1 MRSVSPLI
9 AAGLALALASPTL
22 AQAAGSTMSS
32 GGGAVPPSA
41 PTSSQPPASTDT
53 SPPAQAPAPPGAP
66 STPPTASEPAS
77 PSQQTAPSAQG
88 SGAPASAT
96 APGAQSAPPASYTVG
111 ETVKDNTGAA
121 IGSITSLTGS
131 GASQMAVI
139 KMGDQSFQVQT
150 SRLGSADGAAEI
162 NMTKAQIAGMLHS
175 SSK

>member
-1 MRSVSPLI
+1 MSP
-9 AAGLALALASPTL
+9 S
-22 AQAAGSTMSS
+22 
-32 GGGAVPPSA
+32 GGAVPP
-41 PTSSQPPASTDT
+41 TTDT
-53 SPPAQAPAPPGAP
+53 SPPAQAPAPPSTP

-88 SGAPASAT
+88 SSAPASAT
-96 APGAQSAPPASYTVG
+96 APGAASAPATYTVG
-111 ETVKDNTGAA
+111 ESVKDNTGAA

-131 GASQMAVI
+131 GANQMAVI

-162 NMTKAQIAGMLHS
+162 NMTKAQITGMLHS

>member
-1 MRSVSPLI
+1 MSPSGG
-9 AAGLALALASPTL
+9 AMPPSSPT
-22 AQAAGSTMSS
+22 T
-32 GGGAVPPSA
+32 SA
-41 PTSSQPPASTDT
+41 PPTTDT
-53 SPPAQAPAPPGAP
+53 SPPAQAPAPPSTP

-88 SGAPASAT
+88 SSAPASAT
-96 APGAQSAPPASYTVG
+96 APGAASAPATYTVG
-111 ETVKDNTGAA
+111 ESVKDNTGAA

-131 GASQMAVI
+131 GANQMAVI

-162 NMTKAQIAGMLHS
+162 NMTKAQITGMLHS

>member
-1 MRSVSPLI
+1 MPSVSPLI
-9 AAGLALALASPTL
+9 VAGLALALAGPALAASPMSPSG
-22 AQAAGSTMSS
+22 GST
-32 GGGAVPPSA
+32 VPPTA
-41 PTSSQPPASTDT
+41 PTASQ
-53 SPPAQAPAPPGAP
+53 PPAQAPAPPAEP

-88 SGAPASAT
+88 SSAPASAT
-96 APGAQSAPPASYTVG
+96 APGTQAAPPASYTVG
-111 ETVKDNTGAA
+111 ENVKDNTGAS

-162 NMTKAQIAGMLHS
+162 NMTKAQIAAMLHS